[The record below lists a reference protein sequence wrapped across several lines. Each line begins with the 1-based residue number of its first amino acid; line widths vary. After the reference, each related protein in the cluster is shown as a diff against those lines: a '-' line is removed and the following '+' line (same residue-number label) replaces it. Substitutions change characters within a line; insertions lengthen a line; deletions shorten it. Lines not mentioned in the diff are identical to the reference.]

1 MKKSITLITSIIF
14 VLTLNA
20 QTPQSFRYQAVARDN
35 LGNILSNQPVSFRIS
50 ILSGSISGSV
60 SYSETH
66 IGLATNAFG
75 LVELE
80 IGKGTPV
87 TDTFS
92 SVIWGSNSY
101 FVKIEMDP
109 AGGTSYQTLSTSQ
122 LLSVPYALHAKTVEE
137 IPDNSVTTAKI
148 TDGAVTG
155 AKIAQ
160 AGATSGQV
168 LKWNGTTWAPAAD
181 LTISGSSVALG
192 FGTTAS
198 GEYSTAMGYYTT
210 ASGDYSTSIGMFN
223 TASGL
228 GSTTIGSATTAS
240 GNGSIAMNY
249 YTIAPSFCETVIGT
263 FNNEY
268 TPASVF
274 TWSASD
280 RLFVIGNGTSPSARN
295 NALTVLKNGNVGIGT
310 TSPNKSLT
318 VAGDMEIGTSHGN
331 YRHLRIGGGNS
342 SGFLYGAFAGLGDGF
357 NIGYN
362 YYHNNTT
369 DIIPNSA
376 GGTSRIRMGYGRI
389 EVLTNSSVARPT
401 AGVTIA
407 NGATSWSSTSDMRL
421 KTNVKTLTNVLD
433 NLSDLR
439 GVTFNWKEGNQD
451 EQIGFIAQEIEKV
464 YPQVISKNENDH
476 LEVRYTELIPV
487 LLQAIKE
494 LKAENDLLK
503 QENEGVNARLE
514 RLEKIFEI
522 SEKFYK

>member
-1 MKKSITLITSIIF
+1 M
-14 VLTLNA
+14 
-20 QTPQSFRYQAVARDN
+20 
-35 LGNILSNQPVSFRIS
+35 
-50 ILSGSISGSV
+50 GS
-60 SYSETH
+60 
-66 IGLATNAFG
+66 
-75 LVELE
+75 
-80 IGKGTPV
+80 
-87 TDTFS
+87 
-92 SVIWGSNSY
+92 
-101 FVKIEMDP
+101 
-109 AGGTSYQTLSTSQ
+109 
-122 LLSVPYALHAKTVEE
+122 
-137 IPDNSVTTAKI
+137 
-148 TDGAVTG
+148 
-155 AKIAQ
+155 
-160 AGATSGQV
+160 
-168 LKWNGTTWAPAAD
+168 
-181 LTISGSSVALG
+181 
-192 FGTTAS
+192 
-198 GEYSTAMGYYTT
+198 YTT
-210 ASGDYSTSIGMFN
+210 ASGDYSMAMGEFS
-223 TASGL
+223 TASGIT
-228 GSTTIGSATTAS
+228 STAMGYNSSAS
-240 GNGSIAMNY
+240 GNYSTAMGDFTSAHSSN
-249 YTIAPSFCETVIGT
+249 ETAIGRYNT
-263 FNNEY
+263 LY
-268 TPASVF
+268 TPASTTDWV
-274 TWSASD
+274 TSD
-280 RLFVIGNGTSPSARN
+280 RLFVIGNGTSNSARS
-295 NALTVLKNGNVGIGT
+295 NALTVLKNGNVGIGTTSPANALSVLGDIGLRDAKRFIGTTTDHDLALRTSNIERMTISSVGNVGIGTTNPANALSVLGDIGLRDAKRFIGTTTEHDLAFRTNNIERMIISSAGNVGIGTTNPANALSVVGDIGLREAKRFIGTTTDHDLAFRTNNIERMTISSAGNVGIGT